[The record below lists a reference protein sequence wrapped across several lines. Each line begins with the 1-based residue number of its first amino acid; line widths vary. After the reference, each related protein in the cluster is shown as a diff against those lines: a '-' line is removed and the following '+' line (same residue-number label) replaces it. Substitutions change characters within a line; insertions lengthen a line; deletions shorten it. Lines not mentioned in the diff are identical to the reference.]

1 MVTRKTLVVAL
12 ATFLFG
18 SATTSW
24 ADIIVFHNQ
33 LDFFGAASVVST
45 ENFDQFPPGISF
57 GAGSA
62 TVDYITYTAE
72 NPSAEWVTVSL
83 YANTSSLPNHFQT
96 RNEPGMFETLNFG
109 SGEFSTDAVGFFLVG
124 LAGSPPA
131 YHVIVTSTDG
141 KQFTEDIFTS
151 GVNQVNVYRGFVAQE
166 GILSVTIERRWFMG
180 GLSNIF
186 YDDVSRGR
194 LSAVPEPAT
203 LLLLGTGIAALA
215 LKKRHA
221 RRQVTMT
228 AGTHFNRACQHA
240 PASKQES

>member
-1 MVTRKTLVVAL
+1 
-12 ATFLFG
+12 
-18 SATTSW
+18 
-24 ADIIVFHNQ
+24 
-33 LDFFGAASVVST
+33 
-45 ENFDQFPPGISF
+45 
-57 GAGSA
+57 
-62 TVDYITYTAE
+62 
-72 NPSAEWVTVSL
+72 
-83 YANTSSLPNHFQT
+83 
-96 RNEPGMFETLNFG
+96 
-109 SGEFSTDAVGFFLVG
+109 LVG

-151 GVNQVNVYRGFVAQE
+151 QVNVYRGFVAQE

-180 GLSNIF
+180 GLSNIR